1 MYSRRT
7 TQKQLENV
15 LRLQEQHNEEMK
27 KNTVCV
33 MILSKITIF
42 EHFRNK

>member
-27 KNTVCV
+27 K
-33 MILSKITIF
+33 KI
-42 EHFRNK
+42 RYAL